1 MVPRTVG
8 GGFFRRR
15 IYAREEE
22 GRGSLSPR
30 IKLEDERAQGQGGR
44 EGGGG
49 SQAEVEE
56 NL

>member
-1 MVPRTVG
+1 MPRTVG
-8 GGFFRRR
+8 GGFFRRQ

-22 GRGSLSPR
+22 GRGSRSPR